1 MAATPFRV
9 KAVFDYGSQHEDDLS
24 FAVGQI
30 ITVTDEEDDDW
41 YYGEFPGTDGE
52 TKQGLFPRNFVE
64 RYEPATPPRPSRA
77 SRPKREPEVV
87 QEPVQEAEP
96 RPEADLPET
105 QAEERSISESE
116 HDEPVQ
122 EHLEQP
128 GENFT
133 TGIGAKPEDAPAE
146 PIPPAPISSTVSTE
160 RTHEQGRDAQ
170 ASAPVLIQASKPQ
183 PPASIMAKSP
193 PAPVAAKP
201 ASSSFRDR
209 IAAFNKPAAP
219 PVPMKPGS
227 SSNTAFVKKPF
238 VPPPPS
244 RDAFVRLPPEVPAT
258 KQHKPQEDPN
268 AHGIPAKEEPRAPT
282 LSSEPEVTEDQP
294 KPTSLKERIALLQ
307 KQQLEQASRHAEA
320 AQKKEKPKK
329 PPKKKTDQLSEATV
343 AEDEAPLDRTTTGS
357 TAPDTEHDPPAPTRP
372 PQVRSKSKESTNLPT
387 PNHPQREFL
396 SDPNDADQSAGGD
409 TEDSEALAGKKR
421 AERAPTSIPT
431 PLLSG
436 RSPAPQFVESDGSEG
451 EDSDQGKTAQMKH
464 ERIDKGEE
472 EQADADEDEDDVDPE
487 VKRRMEIRDRMA
499 KMSGGMGMAG
509 MFGVPGGLPSG
520 GSKKPKPSGGSSKKQ
535 SLDGEGVGPASPP
548 SQPVPVMPLPGMSMP
563 GMSQVKTPEPIE
575 NPMDSMSD
583 SEQPRGAPIP
593 KAASDEARDHKNDV
607 AVEHLRKDSIQSPPR
622 SSMGMSLPFSSSKAY
637 KILSGCC
644 LDNTTPTVLPS
655 PRGVPPVPS
664 GREPPP
670 LPPSSS
676 KCSLSP
682 EWV

>member
-1 MAATPFRV
+1 MAVTPFRV

-87 QEPVQEAEP
+87 QEPIQETER

-105 QAEERSISESE
+105 QAEERDNSESE
-116 HDEPVQ
+116 HDEPAQ
-122 EHLEQP
+122 EHLGQP
-128 GENFT
+128 GEDFPSGT
-133 TGIGAKPEDAPAE
+133 GAKPEDAPAE
-146 PIPPAPISSTVSTE
+146 ATPPAPISSRKSTE
-160 RTHEQGRDAQ
+160 RTQEQGQAAQ
-170 ASAPVLIQASKPQ
+170 ASSPVPIQASKPQ
-183 PPASIMAKSP
+183 PPESTTTRSP
-193 PAPVAAKP
+193 PAPVPAKP

-227 SSNTAFVKKPF
+227 SSNTSFVKKPY

-258 KQHKPQEDPN
+258 KQHKPQDDPN
-268 AHGIPAKEEPRAPT
+268 AHGIPAKEESRAPT
-282 LSSEPEVTEDQP
+282 SAPEAGVTEDQP

-329 PPKKKTDQLSEATV
+329 PPKKKTDQPSEATM
-343 AEDEAPLDRTTTGS
+343 AEDETPLDRTTTGS
-357 TAPDTEHDPPAPTRP
+357 TAPDTEHDLSAPTRP
-372 PQVRSKSKESTNLPT
+372 PQIRSKCKESTNLPT
-387 PNHPQREFL
+387 PNPPQREFL
-396 SDPNDADQSAGGD
+396 TDPNDADQSAGGD
-409 TEDSEALAGKKR
+409 TEDSEVLAGKKR
-421 AERAPTSIPT
+421 VDRAPTSIPT
-431 PLLSG
+431 SLLSG
-436 RSPAPQFVESDGSEG
+436 RSPAPQLVESDESEG
-451 EDSDQGKTAQMKH
+451 ETSDQEETPNTKNEGIV
-464 ERIDKGEE
+464 EGEE

-520 GSKKPKPSGGSSKKQ
+520 GSKKPKPSGGASKKQ
-535 SLDGEGVGPASPP
+535 SLEAEGAGPASPP
-548 SQPVPVMPLPGMSMP
+548 SQPVPVMALPGMSMP
-563 GMSQVKTPEPIE
+563 GMSRVKTPEPIE
-575 NPMDSMSD
+575 NPMDSVTD

-593 KAASDEARDHKNDV
+593 SAASDEVREHRNDV
-607 AVEHLRKDSIQSPPR
+607 AAEPPRKDSIRSPPR
-622 SSMGMSLPFSSSKAY
+622 SSMGTSLSFGSLKVH
-637 KILSGCC
+637 KILM
-644 LDNTTPTVLPS
+644 TVA
-655 PRGVPPVPS
+655 
-664 GREPPP
+664 
-670 LPPSSS
+670 
-676 KCSLSP
+676 
-682 EWV
+682 